1 MLYICRKSYL
11 TYTVVAPPVLRGGAS
26 PGVPEVSR
34 MGTMAPPDLGEPSA
48 DSQGR
53 DATRVLAVPLEAVS
67 VHVVWVGWSSP
78 GASGW

>member
-11 TYTVVAPPVLRGGAS
+11 TITVVAPAVLRGGARPVFLKV
-26 PGVPEVSR
+26 PGWTPWP
-34 MGTMAPPDLGEPSA
+34 PPDLGEPSA
-48 DSQGR
+48 EGRGR

-67 VHVVWVGWSSP
+67 VHVVWVGWPSP